1 MAVISVI
8 VPVYKVED
16 YIRRCINSILAQSF
30 TDFDLILID
39 DGSPDKC
46 PEICDSYTKRDTRI
60 HVIHQSNSG
69 LSAARNTGIDWS
81 LANSDSQWLTFIDSD
96 DFVHENMLEM
106 LYQAVIE
113 NKTDV
118 SVCRYRE
125 VNDSNE
131 RHISLEK
138 YSSFVCSPE
147 DFFVNDNVNATVA
160 WGKLYKKK
168 LFESVRYPIGK
179 LHEDEFV
186 TYRVLFQLCKI
197 SFVNNQL
204 YYYYQN
210 NGGIM
215 RSSWS
220 PSKLVGLEAKKEQ
233 ILYFSQHKFY
243 KARIRSIKAL
253 LWMTKD
259 HLDIVTEL
267 NQKKYIKNLRKEIRR
282 NIHKYKDDIS
292 LSPGNTSDLFES
304 AYPNLMKVYWIWR
317 ACVKKIFK

>member
-1 MAVISVI
+1 MATISVI

-46 PEICDSYTKRDTRI
+46 PEICDSYAKRDTRI

-131 RHISLEK
+131 GHISLEK

-168 LFESVRYPIGK
+168 LFELIRYPIGK

-186 TYRVLFQLCKI
+186 TYRVLFQLSKI
-197 SFVNNQL
+197 SIVNNQL

-210 NGGIM
+210 YSGIM

-233 ILYFSQHKFY
+233 ILYFSQHNFY

-259 HLDIVTEL
+259 HLDIVNEL
-267 NQKKYIKNLRKEIRR
+267 NQKKYIKDLRKELRR
-282 NIHKYKDDIS
+282 NIHKYRDDIS
-292 LSPGNTSDLFES
+292 LSPDNTSDLFES

>member
-1 MAVISVI
+1 MATISVI
-8 VPVYKVED
+8 VPVYKVEG
-16 YIRRCINSILAQSF
+16 YIRRCINSILSQSL

-46 PEICDSYTKRDTRI
+46 PEICDSYAKRDTRI

-69 LSAARNTGIDWS
+69 LSVARNVGIDWS
-81 LANSDSQWLTFIDSD
+81 LANSDSKWLTFIDSD
-96 DFVHENMLEM
+96 DFVHEKMLEM
-106 LYQAVIE
+106 LYRAVIE
-113 NKTDV
+113 NKTYV

-131 RHISLEK
+131 RHIPLEE
-138 YSSFVCSPE
+138 YSSFVCFPE

-168 LFESVRYPIGK
+168 LFESIRYPIGK

-186 TYRVLFQLCKI
+186 TYRILFQLCKI
-197 SFVNNQL
+197 SVVNNQL

-210 NGGIM
+210 YSGIM

-220 PSKLVGLEAKKEQ
+220 SNKLVGLEAKKEQ
-233 ILYFSQHKFY
+233 ILYFSQHNFY

-267 NQKKYIKNLRKEIRR
+267 NQKKYIKDLRKELRR

-317 ACVKKIFK
+317 ACVKKVFK

>member
-46 PEICDSYTKRDTRI
+46 PEICDSYAKRDTRI

-267 NQKKYIKNLRKEIRR
+267 NQKNILRIYEKR
-282 NIHKYKDDIS
+282 
-292 LSPGNTSDLFES
+292 
-304 AYPNLMKVYWIWR
+304 
-317 ACVKKIFK
+317 